1 MRPAARNVP
10 CSNSPCPI
18 EPRLELSL
26 PKETGVD
33 SLSFATFA
41 TPTGVPFLPMYAWV
55 GLWTSGFLL
64 TAACTNLAGTAR
76 NTLLTSSLH
85 VCPVA
90 SARGTQSQGGHHAT
104 LAREGLIRYCTRFTE
119 EVFNSFLGS
128 TYIWAATNSLYGQLR
143 VAALATA
150 AGAAGAGLASGSA
163 LLSLVLAGLTLG
175 LCQASSDLSTSRYFT
190 ERARSLVADFGP
202 ACSVALVSMFSAS
215 RVVRLL
221 ADVPRLG
228 LPTGTITLGRPLL
241 VPLFALPL
249 KYRLLAALPAVFL
262 AILFFLDQNITVRT
276 VNSPVNKLLPR
287 PTYHLDLAVLA
298 LLTAA
303 TSLCGLPWMCAATVE
318 SINHVR
324 SMTVYKKPA
333 QTEDLVSPAELDE
346 RELADLRMMFD
357 SLDEGKKGSI
367 SSDKLVSLLRSR
379 SLLEGELLTT
389 AEAARQAA
397 GVLQRFDQSGDG
409 KLQFPEF
416 VSLCVA
422 SAKGEQVM
430 PNPNLEND
438 DEDDA
443 GEISVVETR
452 LSGFLVHAMV
462 LGTLSC
468 VSSLRVV
475 PIAVVNG
482 VFLYLGRKVMQGNQ
496 FLQRL
501 RALAV
506 PLPLDLDTKS
516 PAERSI
522 LVLGRDAALTFT
534 GLQLACLAT
543 LWALKL
549 TPGLGMVFP
558 AAIGALMFMRAQLLP
573 RVFTRR
579 QLGVIDTP
587 IWNIRRTEEEAAASL
602 ATAKNATGIQNQEL

>member
-1 MRPAARNVP
+1 
-10 CSNSPCPI
+10 
-18 EPRLELSL
+18 
-26 PKETGVD
+26 
-33 SLSFATFA
+33 
-41 TPTGVPFLPMYAWV
+41 MYAWV
-55 GLWTSGFLL
+55 GLWTSSFLL
-64 TAACTNLAGTAR
+64 TAACTNLA
-76 NTLLTSSLH
+76 
-85 VCPVA
+85 
-90 SARGTQSQGGHHAT
+90 
-104 LAREGLIRYCTRFTE
+104 GLIRYCTRFTE

-128 TYIWAATNSLYGQLR
+128 TYIWSACSSLYGQLS
-143 VAALATA
+143 VAALAA
-150 AGAAGAGLASGSA
+150 AGAAAGAGVASSSA

-190 ERARSLVADFGP
+190 ERARSFVADFGP
-202 ACSVALVSMFSAS
+202 ACSVALVSTFSAS
-215 RVVRLL
+215 RAVRLL
-221 ADVPRLG
+221 ADVPRLA
-228 LPTGTITLGRPLL
+228 LPTGAITMGRPLL
-241 VPLFALPL
+241 VPLLSLPL

-262 AILFFLDQNITVRT
+262 SILFFLDQNITVRT

-287 PTYHLDLAVLA
+287 PTYHLDLFILG

-324 SMTVYKKPA
+324 SMTVYKKPP

-346 RELADLRMMFD
+346 RELADLKMMFD
-357 SLDEGKKGSI
+357 SLDEGKTGSI

-422 SAKGEQVM
+422 SAKGEEVA
-430 PNPNLEND
+430 PNPTLDND
-438 DEDDA
+438 DENSDDV
-443 GEISVVETR
+443 EISVVETR

-501 RALAV
+501 RALTV

-522 LVLGRDAALTFT
+522 LVLGRDAATTFT

-602 ATAKNATGIQNQEL
+602 ATAKNATAVQKQEQ